1 MQQYNLLTYYSQFNF
16 QTHWNGD
23 SLAIDYKVIQS
34 SLGDRYKALREKT
47 KNNRLQNDST
57 IWFSPFTEFPL
68 YKFKDY
74 VDNNNVNIT
83 RSKKLNN
90 TVDTVILN
98 DSIIQK
104 YFNIDT
110 THHRKDLFYIIDKK
124 FYDERIKSSVSVG
137 NRRYTNNTTQD
148 YVLLS
153 GVQTSNIKTK
163 IKSDIESFSSIEGYI
178 VGNEWGSA
186 KAFQYTELFE
196 QIINEYEQGNINIV
210 FDTQINN
217 DVNGGLEFDE
227 DLFSTLL
234 DMIGNNDEGNINIAR
249 EIIASTNLNESRP
262 YVLYLFHLYPGLVRQ
277 NNTKSWKYVVDQF
290 KDDKNR
296 LCYDHLQMFLNVL
309 GTKYPEYIPIIFK
322 LMVIYFN
329 KQWKNEV
336 IKEITIV

>member
-1 MQQYNLLTYYSQFNF
+1 MQQYNLLHYYSQFNL
-16 QTHWNGD
+16 QTNWSGSND
-23 SLAIDYKVIQS
+23 AINYKIILS
-34 SLGDRYKALREKT
+34 SLSDRYKALREKT
-47 KNNRLQNDST
+47 KNNRLQNNST

-74 VDNNNVNIT
+74 VDNNNANIT

-98 DSIIQK
+98 DSIINK
-104 YFNIDT
+104 YFYIDAENY
-110 THHRKDLFYIIDKK
+110 RSGLFHVVDKK
-124 FYDERIKSSVSVG
+124 YYDNNIKSRTNAS
-137 NRRYTNNTTQD
+137 RRQSNDATQD
-148 YVLLS
+148 YLIINNNHI
-153 GVQTSNIKTK
+153 TNIIPG
-163 IKSDIESFSSIEGYI
+163 IKSYIESCVTIKGYA

-186 KAFQYTELFE
+186 KAFQYAELFE

-234 DMIGNNDEGNINIAR
+234 DMIGNNDEGNVNIAR
-249 EIIASTNLNESRP
+249 EIIANTNLNESRP
-262 YVLYLFHLYPGLVRQ
+262 YVLFLFQLYPHLSKQ

-290 KDDKNR
+290 KEDKNK
-296 LCYDHLQMFLNVL
+296 LCYDHLQLFISTF
-309 GTKYPEYIPIIFK
+309 GSKYPEHIPTIFK
-322 LMVIYFN
+322 LMAIYFN